1 MAARCLDVGTG
12 RPLVL
17 LHGWAAHA
25 GFFAPQAALAWSG
38 FRVLA
43 PDLPGH
49 GSNRGQTGSL
59 DLGDLAEAVARLIED
74 RDLTDVVLVGWSLGA
89 AVAFDYIA
97 RRGCGRLGGLV
108 VLDMAPRILN
118 DADWTLGIA
127 GAFDA
132 RINAAALTAM
142 AADWPAYAA
151 RFLPRLFA
159 RGRDPEPA
167 LADWARA
174 QLADNDA
181 AAMTSLWRSLAAA
194 DHRPVLDRI
203 AVPTLVVNGRQSRI
217 YQPATSD
224 WLAARI
230 SGARRLTIED
240 AGHSPQLEQP
250 HAVNRALASF
260 AGA

>member
-1 MAARCLDVGTG
+1 MTPLCLDIGRG

-38 FRVLA
+38 LRVLA

-49 GSNRGQTGSL
+49 GSNRGQPAQT
-59 DLGDLAEAVARLIED
+59 LGDLADAVHRLIAERGLD
-74 RDLTDVVLVGWSLGA
+74 DVVLVGWSLGA
-89 AVAFDYIA
+89 AVAFDYIG
-97 RRGCGRLGGLV
+97 RHGCGRLGGLV

-118 DADWTLGIA
+118 DADWSLGIA

-159 RGRDPEPA
+159 RGREPDPA
-167 LADWARA
+167 LAAWARA
-174 QLADNDA
+174 QLADNDGA
-181 AAMTSLWRSLAAA
+181 VMTSLWRSLSAA
-194 DHRPVLDRI
+194 DHRLVLGRI
-203 AVPTLVVNGRQSRI
+203 GVPTLVVNGRQSRI

-230 SGARRLTIED
+230 PGARRLTIED

-250 HAVNRALASF
+250 FAVNQALTAF

>member
-1 MAARCLDVGTG
+1 MSSYCLDIGRG
-12 RPLVL
+12 RPVVL

-25 GFFAPQAALAWSG
+25 GFFAPQAALGWSG

-49 GSNRGQTGSL
+49 GSNRDQPAAT
-59 DLGDLAEAVARLIED
+59 LGDLAAAVHRLIED
-74 RDLTDVVLVGWSLGA
+74 RGLDDVVLVGWSLGA
-89 AVAFDYIA
+89 AVAFDYIG
-97 RRGCGRLGGLV
+97 RHGCGRLGGLV

-118 DADWTLGIA
+118 DAQWSLGIA

-132 RINAAALTAM
+132 RINAAALSAM

-159 RGRDPEPA
+159 RGREPDAA
-167 LADWARA
+167 LAGWARA
-174 QLADNDA
+174 QLAANDGA
-181 AAMTSLWRSLAAA
+181 VMTSLWRSLSAA
-194 DHRPVLDRI
+194 DHRPVLERI
-203 AVPTLVVNGRQSRI
+203 TVPTLVVNGGQSRI

-230 SGARRLTIED
+230 PGARRLTIED
-240 AGHSPQLEQP
+240 AGHSPQLERP
-250 HAVNRALASF
+250 FAVNQALAAF

>member
-1 MAARCLDVGTG
+1 VTAHCLDIGQG
-12 RPLVL
+12 RPLIL

-25 GFFAPQAALAWSG
+25 GFFAAQAALAWSG

-49 GSNRGQTGSL
+49 GSNRAEKAATL
-59 DLGDLAEAVARLIED
+59 ADLADSVHRLIED
-74 RDLTDVVLVGWSLGA
+74 RGLSDVVLVGWSLGA
-89 AVAFDYIA
+89 AVAFDYIG
-97 RRGCGRLGGLV
+97 RHGCGRLGRLV

-118 DADWTLGIA
+118 DAGWSLGIA

-142 AADWPAYAA
+142 AADWPAYAT

-159 RGRDPEPA
+159 RGGDPDPA
-167 LADWARA
+167 LAAWARA

-181 AAMTSLWRSLAAA
+181 GVMTALWRSLSAA
-194 DHRPVLDRI
+194 DHRPVLGRI
-203 AVPTLVVNGRQSRI
+203 SVPTLVVNGRQSRI

-230 SGARRLTIED
+230 PAAQRLTID
-240 AGHSPQLEQP
+240 NAGHSPQLEQP
-250 HAVNRALASF
+250 FAVNQALAAF

>member
-1 MAARCLDVGTG
+1 VTGHCLDIGCG

-38 FRVLA
+38 LRVIA

-49 GSNRGQTGSL
+49 GSNRDHPAAT
-59 DLGDLAEAVARLIED
+59 LGDLAAAVHLLIETRELD
-74 RDLTDVVLVGWSLGA
+74 DVVLVGWSLGA
-89 AVAFDYIA
+89 AVAFDYIG
-97 RRGCGRLGGLV
+97 RHGCRRLGGLV

-118 DADWTLGIA
+118 DGDWNLGIA

-132 RINAAALTAM
+132 RINAAALAAM

-159 RGRDPEPA
+159 RDREPDAA
-167 LADWARA
+167 LAAWARS
-174 QLADNDA
+174 QLAANDGA
-181 AAMTSLWRSLAAA
+181 VMTSLWRSLSAA
-194 DHRPVLDRI
+194 DHRPLLPHI
-203 AVPTLVVNGRQSRI
+203 TVPTLVVNGGLSRI

-230 SGARRLTIED
+230 PGARRLTIAS

-250 HAVNRALASF
+250 FAVNQALAAF

>member
-1 MAARCLDVGTG
+1 MTPLRLDIGHG

-49 GSNRGQTGSL
+49 GGNRAAPART
-59 DLGDLAEAVARLIED
+59 LGDLADAVARLLED
-74 RDLTDVVLVGWSLGA
+74 QALSDVVLVGWSLGA
-89 AVAFDYIA
+89 AVAFDYIG
-97 RRGCGRLGGLV
+97 RHGCGRLGGLV

-118 DADWTLGIA
+118 DADWSLGIA

-159 RGRDPEPA
+159 RGRDPDPA
-167 LADWARA
+167 LAAWART
-174 QLADNDA
+174 QLADNDGA
-181 AAMTSLWRSLAAA
+181 VMTGLWRSLSAA
-194 DHRPVLDRI
+194 DHRPVLGRI
-203 AVPTLVVNGRQSRI
+203 DVPTLVVNGQQSRI

-224 WLAARI
+224 WLADRI
-230 SGARRLTIED
+230 PGARRLAIAD
-240 AGHSPQLEQP
+240 AGHSPQIEQP
-250 HAVNRALASF
+250 FVVNQALAAF

>member
-1 MAARCLDVGTG
+1 MTPHCLDIGRG

-49 GSNRGQTGSL
+49 GSNRDAAART
-59 DLGDLAEAVARLIED
+59 LGDLADAVARLID
-74 RDLTDVVLVGWSLGA
+74 RHRLTDVVLVGWSLGA
-89 AVAFDYIA
+89 AVAFDYVG
-97 RRGCGRLGGLV
+97 RHGCGQLGGLV

-118 DADWTLGIA
+118 DADWSLGIA
-127 GAFDA
+127 GAFDD

-159 RGRDPEPA
+159 RGREPDAA
-167 LADWARA
+167 LAAWARA
-174 QLADNDA
+174 QLANNDA
-181 AAMTSLWRSLAAA
+181 AVMTGLWRSLSAA
-194 DHRPVLDRI
+194 DHRPVLERI
-203 AVPTLVVNGRQSRI
+203 SVPTLVVNGRQSRI

-250 HAVNRALASF
+250 FAVNRALAAF